1 MNLGRKSDEYRKV
14 CLCGFAH
21 RFKGVRAVFNIAT
34 SFSDMEFQMKMNERV
49 TVRFSDTDLTRL
61 RGYAEANDLDLAK
74 AIREVVTTFLAMV
87 EGKDGLESLK
97 QGR

>member
-1 MNLGRKSDEYRKV
+1 
-14 CLCGFAH
+14 
-21 RFKGVRAVFNIAT
+21 
-34 SFSDMEFQMKMNERV
+34 MKMNERV